1 MNLIENKRLTFIKA
15 EATNTR
21 LMGVV
26 GLLAYFTDLKGQSII
41 QIYHLDYESYGIDGF
56 YHLINPEERELE
68 NLILGVTGG
77 LGGEFVPVSYDE
89 FIFLIKSA
97 YAVDESCLDTLVDF
111 EIFEDQFESF
121 YAALSLEEESALYAF
136 LSPEIKSPEILLNYF
151 LMRLIGADYKA
162 TLCLYKAGF
171 FDESFEL
178 VQAPQTL
185 IKNTI
190 SHKKTHKN
198 KAVFL
203 CESIVDLEENYAL
216 IVTEIE
222 VDLLDM
228 KVVKACEIERLT
240 LSSIEAAFNLNVP
253 EFMVVCTVCDA
264 FFERRFAI
272 QNPEMMKQNYRSGN
286 LYIEFNK
293 DNGHVGE
300 NPYRLSGDVYAMYYF
315 TLSGQLLVCSLK
327 AENIET
333 LDAFFEENGV
343 YGESLMRIC
352 EIRLDDPM
360 LLTFA
365 NSSYDN
371 FFDFLS
377 GR

>member
-1 MNLIENKRLTFIKA
+1 MNFNDNNRLTFIKA

-26 GLLAYFTDLKGQSII
+26 GLLAYFTGISGESVI

-56 YHLINPEERELE
+56 YHLVNPDERELE
-68 NLILGVTGG
+68 TLILGVTGG
-77 LGGEFVPVSYDE
+77 LGGEFTSISYEE
-89 FIFLIKSA
+89 FVFLIKSA

-111 EIFEDQFESF
+111 EIFEEQFESL
-121 YAALSLEEESALYAF
+121 YASLSLQEESTLYAL
-136 LSPEIKSPEILLNYF
+136 LSPKIDTPEILLNYF

-162 TLCLYKAGF
+162 TLCLYKEGC
-171 FDESFEL
+171 FDENFEL

-185 IKNTI
+185 IKNQI
-190 SHKKTHKN
+190 SHKKTYKN
-198 KAVFL
+198 KAYFL
-203 CESIVDLEENYAL
+203 CESIVDLEDQYAL

-222 VDLLDM
+222 VDLLGIR
-228 KVVKACEIERLT
+228 VIKAREIERLM

-253 EFMVVCTVCDA
+253 EYMIVCTVCDA

-300 NPYRLSGDVYAMYYF
+300 NPYKLSGDVFAMYYF

-327 AENIET
+327 ESNIES